1 MVQAVG
7 HRGAAG
13 VVAENTL
20 KSFAYAIALGVDAVE
35 CDVHLTADGHVIVMH
50 DDAVDRTT
58 DGTGKIAEMT
68 LEQLRR
74 LDAGEGQ
81 PPPTLDEVLETI
93 RGRVRLLCELKA
105 DGAEAPAVD
114 AVLARGM
121 AGDVTFVSFSFDRLE
136 RVRGLGGDLRIGA
149 ILSYPRGEDMKR
161 ALALG
166 ACHVGVR
173 YKSLTLAAV
182 DRARAAGI
190 EIGAWTPNRL
200 SDMEVMI
207 ALGVT
212 HLTTDRPDILMQH
225 LRREGVR

>member
-20 KSFAYAIALGVDAVE
+20 KSFAYAIELGVDAVE
-35 CDVHLTADGHVIVMH
+35 CDVHLSADGHVIVMH
-50 DDAVDRTT
+50 DEAVDRTT

-81 PPPTLDEVLETI
+81 PPPTLEELLETV

-105 DGAEAPAVD
+105 DGSEAPAVD
-114 AVLARGM
+114 AVVARRM
-121 AGDVTFVSFSFDRLE
+121 ESDVTFVSFSFDRLE
-136 RVRGLGGDLRIGA
+136 RVRGLRGDLRIGA
-149 ILSYPRGEDMKR
+149 ILSSPRIKDMKR

-166 ACHVGVR
+166 ACHVGVQ
-173 YKSLTLAAV
+173 YKNLTLAAV

-200 SDMEVMI
+200 PEMEAII

-212 HLTTDRPDILMQH
+212 HVTTDRPDILMQH
-225 LRREGVR
+225 LNRHGG